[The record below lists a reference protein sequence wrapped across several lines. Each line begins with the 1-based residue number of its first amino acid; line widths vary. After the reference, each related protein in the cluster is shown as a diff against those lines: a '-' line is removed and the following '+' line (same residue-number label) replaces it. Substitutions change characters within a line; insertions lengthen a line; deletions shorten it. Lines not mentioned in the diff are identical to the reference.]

1 MTTKTT
7 STSVRGQFTIQ
18 MTTEPHDE
26 HPRLLK
32 HIYINA
38 QHPTDGRVGSLVAL
52 EVDRDK
58 CRGDLI
64 LILDEESQEL
74 SEFATTLF
82 DKFGR
87 LKSELVEHEHL
98 KGTGVWG
105 RELDNGKIVYVVS
118 VDVEEKVRG
127 FARVLFFQRSA
138 LILLSSSEGTV

>member
-1 MTTKTT
+1 MTTNAT
-7 STSVRGQFTIQ
+7 STSIRGQYTVQ
-18 MTTEPHDE
+18 VTTEPHDE
-26 HPRLLK
+26 QPRFLK
-32 HIYINA
+32 NIYINA

-52 EVDRDK
+52 EIERDK

-64 LILDEESQEL
+64 WILDEESQEL

-87 LKSELVEHEHL
+87 LKPELVEHEHL

-105 RELDNGKIVYVVS
+105 RELDSGKIIYVVS

-127 FARVLFFQRSA
+127 CRAFFFNSQR
-138 LILLSSSEGTV
+138 